1 MGISHWLWQLAQLSR
16 SKALEAPT
24 KARRSAQGKYF
35 EAVCHDIDPEARTLV
50 AGFPPEAG
58 LDEARFRV
66 PYDMLILGAALR
78 GARTRPAR
86 LHAARGPMH
95 CAPGCPGSGAS

>member
-1 MGISHWLWQLAQLSR
+1 L
-16 SKALEAPT
+16 T
-24 KARRSAQGKYF
+24 QGKYF

-66 PYDMLILGAALR
+66 PYDMLILGAALPS
-78 GARTRPAR
+78 APAR
-86 LHAARGPMH
+86 PRAARPHMH